1 MYMYLREKTV
11 NLIKKI
17 SSTRTSL
24 NQDTE
29 DTGIFMSLLLS

>member
-11 NLIKKI
+11 KIKKT